1 MPRSLRLRLTL
12 VSSVVVAGVLVITA
26 AALWIGQRRVLSES
40 MNDSLRQRA
49 DEAEARYLDSQSTVS
64 FRGLA
69 SSDDERGVQLVS
81 ASGEVL
87 VVSQNLA
94 DLAPLTVDLEADEVE
109 RFSEVSN
116 LGAHDDTYRVL
127 TRAISDADGT
137 STLHVFQ
144 STDDMEEATTALA
157 AALLLGVPVVVAALA
172 GLMWWLIGRTLRPVD
187 LMRRQV
193 EAITASDRSQRIEL
207 PPRDDEIGRLAVT
220 MNTMLDRL
228 AAATTRQRRFVADA
242 AHELRTPLTRIRT
255 AAEIGFGDDNGVDG
269 RESTRQSI
277 VAESVELQRMIDDL
291 LLLAS
296 ADAGVL
302 PMRNDPVDLDD
313 IVLAECDQQRAAAPK
328 VDIDT
333 SAVSGAHLLGDAAQL
348 TRMVRNLLTNAT
360 RHAGSRV
367 EVALHQFGSTIEFS
381 VRDDGP
387 GVPSADR
394 DRIFDRF
401 ARADESRARIMGG
414 TGLGLAIARD
424 IVTRH
429 GGTVV
434 YDGDRG
440 PGACFV
446 VRMPGRE

>member
-1 MPRSLRLRLTL
+1 MPGSLRLRLTL
-12 VSSVVVAGVLVITA
+12 VSSVVVAGVLVLTA

-49 DEAEARYLDSQSTVS
+49 DEAEARYLDSMLTVS

-81 ASGEVL
+81 SRGEL
-87 VVSQNLA
+87 LAVSENLA
-94 DLAPLTVDLEADEVE
+94 DVAPLMVELRPGQFE
-109 RFSEVSN
+109 RFSELSE
-116 LGAHDDTYRVL
+116 LGDHDDTYRVI
-127 TRAISDADGT
+127 TRAISGPDET
-137 STLHVFQ
+137 VVLHVFQ
-144 STDDMEEATTALA
+144 STDDMEEATTSLA
-157 AALLLGVPVVVAALA
+157 ATLLVGVPVVVAALA
-172 GLMWWLIGRTLRPVD
+172 ALMWWLIGRTLRPVD

-193 EAITASDRSQRIEL
+193 EAITANDRSQRVEL
-207 PPRDDEIGRLAVT
+207 PPRDDEIGRLALT
-220 MNTMLDRL
+220 MNSMLDRL

-255 AAEIGFGDDNGVDG
+255 AAEIGLGGGNGDEE

-277 VAESVELQRMIDDL
+277 VAESVELQRLIDDL
-291 LLLAS
+291 LLLAR
-296 ADAGVL
+296 ADAGEL

-333 SAVSGAHLLGDAAQL
+333 RAVSGAHLLGDAAQL

-367 EVALHQFGSTIEFS
+367 EVALHQFGSSIEFS
-381 VRDDGP
+381 VSDDGP
-387 GVPSADR
+387 GVPPADR
-394 DRIFDRF
+394 ERIFDRF
-401 ARADESRARIMGG
+401 ARTDESRARIIGG

-429 GGTVV
+429 GGSVV
-434 YDGDRG
+434 YDADRS

-446 VRMPGRE
+446 VHLPGSE